1 MEKKVYVQLLN
12 EGTKVYRPV
21 PAVEINDGI
30 YEIKG
35 FEIYNP
41 DDENWEFPPGS
52 QVLVKEQNLDGE
64 IVLVA
69 IKERSAI

>member
-1 MEKKVYVQLLN
+1 MYVQLLN

-21 PAVEINDGI
+21 PAVEISDSI
-30 YEIKG
+30 YEIQG
-35 FEIYNP
+35 FEIYDP

-52 QVLVKEQNLDGE
+52 QVFVKEQDLDGE

-69 IKERSAI
+69 IKKRSAL